1 MFRLR
6 LDGPPPFKRP
16 PFNEQDEIVV
26 SDVGNHGIHLFKSD
40 GTHVKSFGGEG
51 TQQGEFKRPAG
62 IAFHGNDIIVAEQY
76 NHRVQEVSKQGQY
89 LSHFSK
95 KGSLDHQLDN
105 PCGLSIDSDGN
116 ILVADYKNKS
126 IKIFSAGGSIFE

>member
-26 SDVGNHGIHLFKSD
+26 SDVGNHGIYLFKSD